1 MNSGP
6 ASINRRL
13 LIVDDNPAIHEDF
26 RKILCR
32 DSQST
37 SALNEAEAELFGDV
51 AAETTH
57 NAFFIES
64 AFQGQEGV
72 ELVRHALTEHRP
84 YALVFLDV
92 RMPPGWD
99 GVETAARIWEVDPNV
114 QIVLC
119 TAYSDY
125 SWKEILA
132 KLGRSDRLM
141 ILKKPFDNIEV
152 LQLADALT
160 RKWQRAH
167 DGTRHLAALQHM
179 IRDRSAEL
187 GGRTTTP
194 IETGYMEMASE
205 VANAR
210 VRRQLLLEDEL
221 RHALEAGHVSVQYQ
235 PLFTISTR
243 QVASLEALARWR
255 HPTKGWISPVE
266 FIPVAEAS
274 GLIHALGEHVL
285 RTVCSS
291 IAHWERDGIP
301 IVPVAVNVS
310 AVQLRRSK
318 RFVETVRGILR
329 ETGASARHLVLE
341 LTESTL
347 IENVRQYADAI
358 QELRDD
364 GVGIEIDDFGT
375 GYSGL
380 SYLKQLP
387 VDGIKIDRSFIS
399 QIDTN
404 PVDASIV
411 SAIVAMAHSLGLKVT
426 AEGVETA
433 GQLEVLAAQ
442 GCDVVQGFLLSRPID
457 AGACRQLL
465 AATGRL
471 ESLTQTARL
480 TAIGGA

>member
-13 LIVDDNPAIHEDF
+13 LVIDDNPAIHEDF

-37 SALNEAEAELFGDV
+37 LALNEAEAELFGDV

-64 AFQGQEGV
+64 AFQGEEGL
-72 ELVRHALTEHRP
+72 ELVRHAMTERRP

-99 GVETAARIWEVDPNV
+99 GIDTAVRIWEVDPNV

-167 DGTRHLAALQHM
+167 DGNRHLAALQHM

-187 GGRTTTP
+187 GGRTTTN
-194 IETGYMEMASE
+194 IDEGHLEMASE
-205 VANAR
+205 AANTS

-221 RHALEAGHVSVQYQ
+221 RHSLEAGHVSVQYQ
-235 PLFTISTR
+235 PLFNISTR
-243 QVASLEALARWR
+243 RVTSLEALARWR
-255 HPTKGWISPVE
+255 HPAKGWISPAE
-266 FIPVAEAS
+266 FIPIAEAS

-285 RTVCSS
+285 RTVCLS
-291 IAHWERDGIP
+291 ITRWERDG
-301 IVPVAVNVS
+301 VPVVPIAVNIS
-310 AVQLRRSK
+310 AVQLRRG
-318 RFVETVRGILR
+318 RFLETVRGILR
-329 ETGASARHLVLE
+329 ETGASPRYLVLE

-347 IENVRQYADAI
+347 IENVQRYADAI
-358 QELRDD
+358 QELRED

-411 SAIVAMAHSLGLKVT
+411 SAIVAMAHSLGLNVT
-426 AEGVETA
+426 AEGVETT

-442 GCDVVQGFLLSRPID
+442 GCDVAQGFLLSRPID
-457 AGACRQLL
+457 AGACRELL
-465 AATGRL
+465 TAAGRHGSAT
-471 ESLTQTARL
+471 ETPCS